1 MARPMD
7 APILQRVKPLE
18 NTPMAKKLQEEF
30 TLTKHAQ
37 QRIRE
42 RFPHAMEEVDFL
54 PTPADRLRKMY
65 EFLWNATLENRVI
78 NDTLFMQYIQDK
90 YGYDKSFRFFA
101 NQDMLFIGVVATNGN
116 FIVTVVNRND
126 YVSRYL
132 RPTEKKMQKK
142 PVTFRRPPKPR
153 PQLPAFRM
161 KKREHLEA
169 DLYDY

>member
-1 MARPMD
+1 
-7 APILQRVKPLE
+7 
-18 NTPMAKKLQEEF
+18 MAKKLQEEF

-37 QRIRE
+37 DRIRE
-42 RFPHAMEEVDFL
+42 RFPHAMDEVDFL
-54 PTPADRLRKMY
+54 QAPADRLRKMY
-65 EFLWNATLENRVI
+65 EFLWNATVENRVI
-78 NDTLFMQYIQDK
+78 NDTMFMQYIQEK
-90 YGYDKSFRFFA
+90 YGYDKTFKFFA
-101 NQDMLFIGVVATNGN
+101 NRDMLFIGVVASNGN

-142 PVTFRRPPKPR
+142 PVAFRRPPKPR

-169 DLYDY
+169 DILDY